1 MITVDEMLALL
12 HADVVPAV
20 GCTEPACV
28 AVAAADAVCT
38 AAGRGAAPEKIVS
51 IRVRTSPN
59 IYKNGMS
66 VGIPGYPKVGLDA
79 AAALGALIAAPEA
92 GLSIFE
98 GVTPDIAAAAE
109 ELCASGAVQVA
120 IDPAAAGVYACA
132 EVEADE
138 ATGRS
143 VISGGHTDVV
153 ERFRN
158 GQCVFSAS
166 PLATASEG
174 TVLARLKEM
183 RIAEILQ
190 LVEQAPAAD
199 LAFLLDGVE
208 MNEQAAQA
216 GARADVGV
224 GIAGVLGADEAA
236 RALGE
241 GLAPR
246 IARKVAAATEARLG
260 GGMLPCMSSSG
271 AGTKGL
277 VVTIPVAEA
286 AREAGASAE
295 RTAAAV
301 AFAHLVNRY
310 INLHVG
316 KLAAVCTCVAAS
328 CTAAAAAMAWLF
340 GADEAGVGLAVRNM
354 VGTVTGMVCDG
365 GKVGCALK
373 VSMASSAAVTSALL
387 AAHGVGLL
395 PSDGVCAETPEQSIR
410 NMARVGN
417 PGMLQADSEILSIM
431 LEKQNR

>member
-1 MITVDEMLALL
+1 MISVDEMLALL

-38 AAGRGAAPEKIVS
+38 ARSDGARPAPIAS

-66 VGIPGYPKVGLDA
+66 VGIPGYAGVGLDA

-92 GLSIFE
+92 GLAIFG
-98 GVTPDIAAAAE
+98 GVTPAIAAAAE
-109 ELCASGAVQVA
+109 DLCARGAVEVA
-120 IDPAAAGVYACA
+120 IDEGAKGVYACV
-132 EVEADE
+132 EVETGG

-143 VISGGHTDVV
+143 VVSGGHTNVV

-158 GQCVFSAS
+158 GERVWEASAE
-166 PLATASEG
+166 AAEAEN
-174 TVLARLKEM
+174 TVLDRLKEM
-183 RIAEILQ
+183 RIADILH
-190 LVEQAPAAD
+190 LVEAAPAAS
-199 LAFLLDGVE
+199 LAFVLDGVE
-208 MNEQAAQA
+208 MNERAAQA
-216 GARADVGV
+216 DAAADVGV
-224 GIAGVLGADEAA
+224 GIFRVLEEDDAA
-236 RALGE
+236 QVVGC

-246 IARKVAAATEARLG
+246 IACKVAAATEARLG

-286 AREAGASAE
+286 ARAVGATPE
-295 RTAAAV
+295 RTAQAV

-328 CTAAAAAMAWLF
+328 DTAAAAAMAWLF
-340 GADEAGVGLAVRNM
+340 GANEEGVGLAIRNM

-387 AAHGVGLL
+387 AARGVGLRA
-395 PSDGVCAETPEQSIR
+395 SDGVCAETPEQSIR
-410 NMARVGN
+410 NMARVGTV
-417 PGMLQADSEILSIM
+417 GMRAADAEILSIM
-431 LEKQNR
+431 LDK